1 MGVSALPTKPVVFV
15 TRRLPE
21 AVEARLERDYE
32 VRWNADDAVLEGDA
46 LVQGAAGADAILTCP
61 TERWTAAI
69 LEALPA
75 SVRIIATFSVGHDH
89 IDVAAARRAQ
99 IIVTNTPDVL
109 TEATADVAMLCLLA
123 ASRRVTESQA
133 LMRRGDWARWT
144 PTELLGRGLQG
155 RTLGI
160 VGMGRIGRALASRAR
175 AFGLT
180 IHYHNRSRLVA
191 EQEAGA
197 TYHETL
203 ETMLPQAHFLSLN
216 CPATAENTDMINA
229 ERLKLLPEG
238 AVLVNTARGTLVDD
252 DAVIDALKSGR
263 LLAAGLDVF
272 KNEPDF
278 DRRYLDLPNAFLLP
292 HIGSATLETRNG
304 MGFRCL
310 DNLDA
315 CFAGRPIPDAVNG

>member
-1 MGVSALPTKPVVFV
+1 MGVSALPNKPVVFV

-21 AVEARLERDYE
+21 AVEARLERDYA
-32 VRWNADDAVLEGDA
+32 VRWNATDAVLDGDA
-46 LVQGAAGADAILTCP
+46 LVQGAAGVDAILTCP

-89 IDVAAARRAQ
+89 IDVAAARRAR

-160 VGMGRIGRALASRAR
+160 VGMGRIGRALATRAR

-180 IHYHNRSRLVA
+180 IYYHNRSRLVA

-203 ETMLPQAHFLSLN
+203 ETMLPQTHFLSLN
-216 CPATAENTDMINA
+216 CPATAENANMINA
-229 ERLKLLPEG
+229 ERLELLPEG